1 MKFPK
6 NSLTV
11 ALMKR
16 ILVVFVLMLAVFGL
30 FYRYLFPT
38 YYYWKMEQPVKTAEK
53 MIQNNQETQLDS
65 AVVIVKIPEYQSFSE
80 TDLND
85 AISFKLQRQG
95 ISLNKFWVDQAS
107 LAKLTQQEAV
117 QRLYNQ
123 SRQGTDFYSR
133 YFHKGQTLYLVGTSI
148 PNFRQALSIMLPLVL
163 LAVVLFLLILS
174 GLLYLIV
181 RKQIIQPV
189 NRLVQR
195 TSQISQLD
203 FAETPEEETNELKL
217 LSQSINQ
224 MNQSLQQHETSLLKR
239 NQQLKNFAGNLAHEI
254 KTPMSVMQLLVDSE
268 KMGITS
274 PTFLADLDQQI
285 YQMNQLV
292 GQILNFSQQEKEA
305 LTMTEVAI
313 QPIILQ
319 EIQQAQKIDP
329 KFQFTVKIADCQLT
343 TNLELLR
350 IILLNLITNGMKY
363 SLDKG
368 LEISGKEKNGA
379 YYVTFKNNANNLEV
393 ELLAHLADPFV
404 VGETSRNQHLAGTG
418 LGLSI
423 VQEALVALGGQLEL
437 RQADS
442 QFIAVIKLPLK

>member
-1 MKFPK
+1 
-6 NSLTV
+6 
-11 ALMKR
+11 MKR
-16 ILVVFVLMLAVFGL
+16 ILVVFILMLAVFGL
-30 FYRYLFPT
+30 FYRYVFPT
-38 YYYWKMEQPVKTAEK
+38 YYYWKMEQPVKVAEK
-53 MIQNNQETQLDS
+53 LIQTNQEAQLDS
-65 AVVIVKIPEYQSFSE
+65 SVVVVKIPEYQSFSE

-85 AISFKLQRQG
+85 TITFKLQRQG
-95 ISLNKFWVDQAS
+95 ISLSKFWVDQAS
-107 LAKLTQQEAV
+107 LEKLGQQEAV

-133 YFHKGQTLYLVGTSI
+133 YFYKGQTLYLVGTSI

-203 FAETPEEETNELKL
+203 FAENPVEETNELKL

-224 MNQSLQQHETSLLKR
+224 MNQSLQQHETHLLKR
-239 NQQLKNFAGNLAHEI
+239 NQQLKNFASNLAHEI

-285 YQMNQLV
+285 QQMNQLV
-292 GQILNFSQQEKEA
+292 GQILSFSQQEKEA
-305 LTMTEVAI
+305 LTLTEVAL
-313 QPIILQ
+313 QPVILQ
-319 EIQQAQKIDP
+319 EIQQAQKIDT
-329 KFQFTVKIADCQLT
+329 KFQFDVTLADYQLT

-363 SLDKG
+363 SLDKK
-368 LEISGKEKNGA
+368 LEIYGAEKSGA
-379 YYVTFKNNANNLEV
+379 YYITFQNSANNLSA
-393 ELLAHLADPFV
+393 ELLEQLTDPFV

-423 VQEALVALGGQLEL
+423 VQEALIALGGQLEL
-437 RQADS
+437 KQADN